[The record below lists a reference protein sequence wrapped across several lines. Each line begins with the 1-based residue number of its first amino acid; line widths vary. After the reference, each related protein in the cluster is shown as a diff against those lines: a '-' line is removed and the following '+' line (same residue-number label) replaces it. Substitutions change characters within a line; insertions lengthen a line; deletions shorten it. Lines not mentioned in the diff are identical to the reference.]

1 MNKSKS
7 IKKNFN
13 SINLDNDSMKLI
25 FRYNINFIEFKHWY
39 LKNRAK
45 IENSKYL
52 TDSEKAFK
60 KCFKNPNPN
69 ISKLVLFYKTFSKR
83 KLIYRI
89 LK

>member
-1 MNKSKS
+1 MNKS
-7 IKKNFN
+7 IKKISY
-13 SINLDNDSMKLI
+13 SINLNDEAMKLI
-25 FRYNINFIEFKHWY
+25 LRHNINFKNFKYWY
-39 LKNRAK
+39 LSNRKK
-45 IENSKYL
+45 IETSKHL

>member
-1 MNKSKS
+1 MNKA
-7 IKKNFN
+7 IKKNLN
-13 SINLDNDSMKLI
+13 SFNLDNDSMKLI
-25 FRYNINFIEFKHWY
+25 FRHNINFIEFKYWY
-39 LKNRAK
+39 LKNKAK

-52 TDSEKAFK
+52 TNSEKVFK
-60 KCFKNPNPN
+60 KWIKNPNPN